1 MELRQGAFI
10 AFFEKVR
17 LKGGTRVPMTEIN
30 LRQLEIFVAIVDYGS
45 FTEAAKRLYLAQST
59 VSSHIR
65 ALEESLHVVLF
76 RRKSKRNMV
85 LTPDGKRVY
94 QYARDILAKCT
105 ALRSDVMG
113 DPRRELS
120 IGASTVPAQSL
131 LPGYLADF
139 SAAWPD
145 CCCTLRCGDSGQI
158 HQLLLDGDIQL
169 GFVGSSDD
177 RQNLSYEPVAQDRLV
192 MITPNTPEFAALQQK
207 GVLGR
212 DLLQHHPLIFREH
225 GSGTQKVI
233 DNYISRLRLDAH
245 QMRVMAYVSDPAV
258 LQQLVARG
266 SGVSILSLLAVRAQ
280 VQAGHVLQFEL
291 DTQPLERSIYMAW
304 RKKSTPSELARAFA
318 AIVRSQAEKHLSP
331 SIL

>member
-17 LKGGTRVPMTEIN
+17 LKGGTRVPMTDIN

-113 DPRRELS
+113 DPRRELA

-131 LPGYLADF
+131 LPGYLAEF

-233 DNYISRLRLDAH
+233 DNYI
-245 QMRVMAYVSDPAV
+245 AV
-258 LQQLVARG
+258 CG
-266 SGVSILSLLAVRAQ
+266 
-280 VQAGHVLQFEL
+280 
-291 DTQPLERSIYMAW
+291 W
-304 RKKSTPSELARAFA
+304 TPIRCG
-318 AIVRSQAEKHLSP
+318 
-331 SIL
+331 

>member
-10 AFFEKVR
+10 AFFEKAR
-17 LKGGTRVPMTEIN
+17 LKGGTRVPMTDIN

-131 LPGYLADF
+131 LPGYLAEF

-177 RQNLSYEPVAQDRLV
+177 RQNLS
-192 MITPNTPEFAALQQK
+192 
-207 GVLGR
+207 
-212 DLLQHHPLIFREH
+212 
-225 GSGTQKVI
+225 
-233 DNYISRLRLDAH
+233 
-245 QMRVMAYVSDPAV
+245 
-258 LQQLVARG
+258 
-266 SGVSILSLLAVRAQ
+266 
-280 VQAGHVLQFEL
+280 
-291 DTQPLERSIYMAW
+291 
-304 RKKSTPSELARAFA
+304 
-318 AIVRSQAEKHLSP
+318 
-331 SIL
+331 

>member
-17 LKGGTRVPMTEIN
+17 LKGGTRVPMTDIN

-113 DPRRELS
+113 DPRRELA

-131 LPGYLADF
+131 LPGYLAEF

-158 HQLLLDGDIQL
+158 HRLLRRGGHQHAVA
-169 GFVGSSDD
+169 GGAAGHEVGVVAEDRVVVARDD
-177 RQNLSYEPVAQDRLV
+177 A
-192 MITPNTPEFAALQQK
+192 
-207 GVLGR
+207 GR
-212 DLLQHHPLIFREH
+212 DVH
-225 GSGTQKVI
+225 
-233 DNYISRLRLDAH
+233 DAR
-245 QMRVMAYVSDPAV
+245 Q
-258 LQQLVARG
+258 
-266 SGVSILSLLAVRAQ
+266 
-280 VQAGHVLQFEL
+280 
-291 DTQPLERSIYMAW
+291 
-304 RKKSTPSELARAFA
+304 ELAAHGVHR
-318 AIVRSQAEKHLSP
+318 RDHQHQALRGG
-331 SIL
+331 IGAGQGTRLQ

>member
-1 MELRQGAFI
+1 
-10 AFFEKVR
+10 
-17 LKGGTRVPMTEIN
+17 MTEIN
-30 LRQLEIFVAIVDYGS
+30 LRQLEIFVAVVDHGS
-45 FTEAAKRLYLAQST
+45 FTEAANRLYLAQST

-65 ALEESLHVVLF
+65 ALEEALHVVLF

-94 QYARDILAKCT
+94 QYARDILTKCA

-113 DPRRELS
+113 DPRRDLA

-131 LPGYLADF
+131 LPGYLAEF

-158 HQLLLDGDIQL
+158 HQLLLDGDIHL

-192 MITPNTPEFAALQQK
+192 MITPNTPELFALRQK

-212 DLLQHHPLIFREH
+212 ELLTHYPLIFREH

-233 DNYISRLRLDAH
+233 DNYISRLRPDAH
-245 QMRVMAYVSDPAV
+245 SLRVTAYVSDPAV
-258 LQQLVARG
+258 LQQLVARA
-266 SGVSILSLLAVRAQ
+266 SRFCRCWRCAPRCRPASYCSLSWTSSRWSAASIWPGAKRAPPASWPGPLPPSS
-280 VQAGHVLQFEL
+280 AG
-291 DTQPLERSIYMAW
+291 RRNSIY
-304 RKKSTPSELARAFA
+304 PNPFFD
-318 AIVRSQAEKHLSP
+318 
-331 SIL
+331 

>member
-1 MELRQGAFI
+1 
-10 AFFEKVR
+10 
-17 LKGGTRVPMTEIN
+17 MTDIN

-45 FTEAAKRLYLAQST
+45 FTEAANRLYLAQST

-94 QYARDILAKCT
+94 QYARDILTKCA

-113 DPRRELS
+113 DPLRELS

-139 SAAWPD
+139 GAACPD
-145 CCCTLRCGDSGQI
+145 CCTTLRCGDSGQI
-158 HQLLLDGDIQL
+158 HQLLLEGDIQL

-177 RQNLSYEPVAQDRLV
+177 RQNLSYESVAVDRLV
-192 MITPNTPEFAALQQK
+192 MITPNTPEFVSLQQR

-212 DLLQHHPLIFREH
+212 ELLLKYPLIFREH

-233 DNYISRLRLDAH
+233 DNYISRLRMDAAH
-245 QMRVMAYVSDPAV
+245 QMRVLAYVSDPAV
-258 LQQLVARG
+258 LQQLVANG
-266 SGVSILSLLAVRAQ
+266 AGVSILSSLAVHSQ
-280 VQAGHVLQFEL
+280 VKAGRVLQFEL
-291 DTQPLERSIYMAW
+291 DNQPLERNIYMAW
-304 RKKSTPSELARAFA
+304 RKKSTLSELARTFA
-318 AIVRSQAEKHLSP
+318 AIVRNHAEVHG
-331 SIL
+331 

>member
-17 LKGGTRVPMTEIN
+17 LKGGTRVPMTDIN

-59 VSSHIR
+59 VSSHVR

-120 IGASTVPAQSL
+120 RPEPSPRLSGGVFRRMARL
-131 LPGYLADF
+131 LLHAALRRQRPDP
-139 SAAWPD
+139 SAAAGRRHSAG
-145 CCCTLRCGDSGQI
+145 LRR
-158 HQLLLDGDIQL
+158 LL
-169 GFVGSSDD
+169 
-177 RQNLSYEPVAQDRLV
+177 RR
-192 MITPNTPEFAALQQK
+192 
-207 GVLGR
+207 
-212 DLLQHHPLIFREH
+212 
-225 GSGTQKVI
+225 
-233 DNYISRLRLDAH
+233 
-245 QMRVMAYVSDPAV
+245 PAESF
-258 LQQLVARG
+258 L
-266 SGVSILSLLAVRAQ
+266 
-280 VQAGHVLQFEL
+280 
-291 DTQPLERSIYMAW
+291 
-304 RKKSTPSELARAFA
+304 
-318 AIVRSQAEKHLSP
+318 
-331 SIL
+331 